1 MPPADEGLDPDEA
14 TVARRD
20 DRLVMQDELVLG
32 DGLLQLETPIGAHA
46 SGPWAS
52 SQSVA
57 AELGGVRPRSW
68 YARSVATRPR
78 GVRLR

>member
-1 MPPADEGLDPDEA
+1 MPPADEGFHPDEA

-20 DRLVMQDELVLG
+20 DGLVVQNELVLG
-32 DGLLQLETPIGAHA
+32 DGLLKLETPVGTHA
-46 SGPWAS
+46 SGPCES